1 MKRTLS
7 NNTKQDK
14 QACKVRNNNNE
25 RISEVLQYI
34 RRKRKVVVLIGAGVS
49 VDSGIPDFRSQNGF
63 FSIIKD
69 YLPSRYTAE
78 DIFEYSVFL
87 ENPSLFYS
95 SIKHILV
102 DQAKPSLVHRWLQT
116 LQEEEHNLQHIFTQN
131 IDGLESCIPAPVT
144 NLHGVLSTG
153 HCLKCKKPVDSSLL
167 MEAYKT
173 GKVAYCK
180 SCSGVI
186 KPDILFYH
194 EAVTEDALIRMKQ
207 EATSADLLL
216 ILGTSLS
223 TSPVSDCISFFS
235 NCDIISMN
243 QTNIQIQNRDISPP
257 LTVQLLGSFS
267 SILCMDKQRAEKT
280 LDTVI
285 TSKSIIVLHDGIVK
299 KRKYLSEWTF
309 L

>member
-1 MKRTLS
+1 
-7 NNTKQDK
+7 
-14 QACKVRNNNNE
+14 
-25 RISEVLQYI
+25 
-34 RRKRKVVVLIGAGVS
+34 
-49 VDSGIPDFRSQNGF
+49 
-63 FSIIKD
+63 
-69 YLPSRYTAE
+69 
-78 DIFEYSVFL
+78 
-87 ENPSLFYS
+87 
-95 SIKHILV
+95 
-102 DQAKPSLVHRWLQT
+102 
-116 LQEEEHNLQHIFTQN
+116 
-131 IDGLESCIPAPVT
+131 
-144 NLHGVLSTG
+144 
-153 HCLKCKKPVDSSLL
+153 

-235 NCDIISMN
+235 N
-243 QTNIQIQNRDISPP
+243 RDISPP

-285 TSKSIIVLHDGIVK
+285 TSKSIIVLHVRIG
-299 KRKYLSEWTF
+299 LELFT
-309 L
+309 

>member
-1 MKRTLS
+1 
-7 NNTKQDK
+7 
-14 QACKVRNNNNE
+14 
-25 RISEVLQYI
+25 
-34 RRKRKVVVLIGAGVS
+34 
-49 VDSGIPDFRSQNGF
+49 
-63 FSIIKD
+63 
-69 YLPSRYTAE
+69 
-78 DIFEYSVFL
+78 
-87 ENPSLFYS
+87 
-95 SIKHILV
+95 
-102 DQAKPSLVHRWLQT
+102 
-116 LQEEEHNLQHIFTQN
+116 
-131 IDGLESCIPAPVT
+131 
-144 NLHGVLSTG
+144 
-153 HCLKCKKPVDSSLL
+153 

-235 NCDIISMN
+235 NCDIVCLLIVYQFQISMN

-285 TSKSIIVLHDGIVK
+285 TSKSIIVMHVRIGLE
-299 KRKYLSEWTF
+299 LFT
-309 L
+309 